1 MEIEV
6 RNISK
11 TALKRIDPK
20 LQSKKVGREEEID
33 QSYDQDDEAFG
44 NLTNG

>member
-11 TALKRIDPK
+11 IALKQIDPK
-20 LQSKKVGREEEID
+20 LQSKKAGREEEID
-33 QSYDQDDEAFG
+33 QSYDQDDEASG